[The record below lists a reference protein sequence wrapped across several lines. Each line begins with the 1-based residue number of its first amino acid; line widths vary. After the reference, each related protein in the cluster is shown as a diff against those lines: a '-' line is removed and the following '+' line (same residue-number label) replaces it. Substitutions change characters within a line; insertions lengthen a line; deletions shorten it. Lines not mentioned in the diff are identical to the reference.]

1 MSSFGISP
9 QILLYPTFSEFIS
22 EMPLKKTDLVIT
34 NKFIKEGSL
43 ATISFEGP
51 ILFQEEYGQGEPS
64 NHMMDRLFAAAR
76 QHSYERVIAIGGGSV
91 LDVAKLLVLAGD
103 SNTVEYFDR
112 QVPIKKS
119 KELVLIP
126 TTCGTGSEMTNITI
140 LELVEQ
146 KTKKGLAD
154 PALFADQAVLIPE
167 LLNSLPYPV
176 FATSSIDALV
186 HATESFVAPG
196 SNPFSELFG
205 LKAIEMILTAYRAV
219 VKNGRET
226 WVDHK
231 QDFLIASAY
240 AGIAFGNTGV
250 GAVHALSYPLGGIYH
265 VPHGEANQQMFTG
278 VFQMYQKVQ
287 PQGKIQE
294 LELRLAELL
303 EVTSQEVWTALDELL
318 EALWAKKPL
327 REYGM
332 LEKEIE
338 EFTESVIQ
346 NQQRLLKNNYTPLSK
361 EQIKEIYTLL
371 Y

>member
-22 EMPLKKTDLVIT
+22 DMPLKKTDLVIT

-140 LELVEQ
+140 LELVNEA
-146 KTKKGLAD
+146 KPIT
-154 PALFADQAVLIPE
+154 PA
-167 LLNSLPYPV
+167 N
-176 FATSSIDALV
+176 
-186 HATESFVAPG
+186 
-196 SNPFSELFG
+196 
-205 LKAIEMILTAYRAV
+205 
-219 VKNGRET
+219 
-226 WVDHK
+226 
-231 QDFLIASAY
+231 IA
-240 AGIAFGNTGV
+240 
-250 GAVHALSYPLGGIYH
+250 
-265 VPHGEANQQMFTG
+265 
-278 VFQMYQKVQ
+278 K
-287 PQGKIQE
+287 
-294 LELRLAELL
+294 
-303 EVTSQEVWTALDELL
+303 
-318 EALWAKKPL
+318 
-327 REYGM
+327 
-332 LEKEIE
+332 
-338 EFTESVIQ
+338 
-346 NQQRLLKNNYTPLSK
+346 
-361 EQIKEIYTLL
+361 
-371 Y
+371 